1 MTIASQSPVPPGSQD
16 ELRDQPS
23 SAEKAHAQRATQ
35 GPALAAA
42 PAPSPARPVM
52 PPLVQ
57 RPRRLR
63 RGEAMRRLVRET
75 RLDPAMLVAP
85 IFVRPGSSVREPI
98 DSMPGQYRFSPD
110 EAVREAERLAVLGVG
125 GVILFGLPAGKDAAG
140 SEAWAENGIVQ
151 ETLRRLRE
159 RDLPLVL
166 IADTCLCE
174 YTDHGHCGPLNPDGR
189 VDNDAALVSLARAA
203 VAQAEAGADMVAPSA
218 MMDGQ
223 VAAFRSALD
232 AADHHEIAIMAYASK
247 TASAFY
253 GPFRE
258 AADSAPAF
266 GDRRGYQ
273 MDPANGREA
282 RREIALDVA
291 EGADILLVKPAMP
304 QLDIVAAARERY
316 DLPIAAYQVSG
327 EYAMLAAAAERGWID
342 GRRAMLEAVTGIVR
356 AGAGIVITYAAADL
370 ASWIAEDRT

>member
-1 MTIASQSPVPPGSQD
+1 MTPTSP
-16 ELRDQPS
+16 PS
-23 SAEKAHAQRATQ
+23 VMPSKPSGDAPETPI
-35 GPALAAA
+35 GVPAL
-42 PAPSPARPVM
+42 PPV
-52 PPLVQ
+52 VH

-85 IFVRPGSSVREPI
+85 MFVRPGSGVREPI
-98 DSMPGQYRFSPD
+98 GSLPGQDRLSPD
-110 EAVREAERLAVLGVG
+110 EAVREAERLAELGVG

-140 SEAWAENGIVQ
+140 SEAWAVDGIVQ
-151 ETLRRLRE
+151 DALRRLRN
-159 RDLPLVL
+159 RSLPLVL

-174 YTDHGHCGPLNPDGR
+174 YTDHGHCGPLTPDGR
-189 VDNDAALVSLARAA
+189 VDNDAALVSLAGAA
-203 VAQAEAGADMVAPSA
+203 VAQAEAGADVVAPSA

-223 VAAFRSALD
+223 VAAIRAALD
-232 AADHHEIAIMAYASK
+232 AAGHHETAIMAYASK
-247 TASAFY
+247 AASAFY

-282 RREIALDVA
+282 RRELALDVA

-304 QLDIVAAARERY
+304 QLDVVAAARERY

-370 ASWIAEDRT
+370 ARWIAEERS